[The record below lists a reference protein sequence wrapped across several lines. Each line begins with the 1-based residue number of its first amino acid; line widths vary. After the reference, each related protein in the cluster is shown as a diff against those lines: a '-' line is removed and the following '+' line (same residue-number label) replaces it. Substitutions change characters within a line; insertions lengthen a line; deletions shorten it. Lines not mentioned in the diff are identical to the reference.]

1 MTMPAP
7 PPIHRLAFLD
17 RYLTLWL
24 FAAMGLGIA
33 LGTLSDGLPQL
44 TDRMSVGTTT
54 NLPIAIGLI
63 TMMYPPLAKVYYEE
77 LHRVFADRR
86 VLANTTPAPIRA
98 LRE

>member
-1 MTMPAP
+1 MIMPAP
-7 PPIHRLAFLD
+7 PPTRRLSFLA

-33 LGTLSDGLPQL
+33 LGTLFDGLPQL
-44 TDRMSVGTTT
+44 MDLMSVGIT

-77 LHRVFADRR
+77 LHRVFADER
-86 VLANTTPAPIRA
+86 VLANTKPAPIRA